1 MKQNRKVMGIR
12 KANLDLKIENNI
24 NKFEKDTT
32 T

>member
-1 MKQNRKVMGIR
+1 MGIR

-32 T
+32 TWLYI